1 MKKQKLFLEVGNLT
15 GMGKDKLKRFS
26 QILSFDNVIQ
36 PKINFHSDDDDLK
49 GNWSTVFNNENPL
62 VLELGC
68 GGGEY
73 TVALAKDY
81 PDKNFIGID
90 IKGAR
95 IWKGAKAALDE
106 GLNNVRFLRTKVDFI
121 TKFFKKNEVNEIW
134 LTFSDPQPKKPK
146 KRLTSKLFTERYLD
160 FLKINGVIHLK
171 TDSDLLYNFTL
182 EEIKSNNF
190 KLLKNIT
197 NVYKESYE
205 KSKELKKNLFIKT
218 FYEKKWLDLEKTIK
232 YLAFSIH

>member
-1 MKKQKLFLEVGNLT
+1 ME
-15 GMGKDKLKRFS
+15 MGKDKLKRFS
-26 QILSFDNVIQ
+26 QILTFDNVIQ
-36 PKINFHSDDDDLK
+36 PKINFHSDDHDIK
-49 GNWSTVFNNENPL
+49 GNWSTVFNNENPI

-68 GGGEY
+68 GAGEY
-73 TVALAKDY
+73 TVALAKSY
-81 PDKNFIGID
+81 PNKNFIGID

-95 IWKGAKAALDE
+95 IWKGAKTALEE

-121 TKFFKKNEVNEIW
+121 TKFFGENEVNEIW

-146 KRLTSKLFTERYLD
+146 KRLSSKLFTDRYQE
-160 FLKINGVIHLK
+160 FLKINGTIHLK
-171 TDSDLLYNFTL
+171 TDSELLYDFTL

-190 KLLKNIT
+190 KLLKNIV

-205 KSKELKKNLFIKT
+205 NSQELKKTLFIKT

>member
-1 MKKQKLFLEVGNLT
+1 ME
-15 GMGKDKLKRFS
+15 MGKDKLKRFS
-26 QILSFDNVIQ
+26 QILTFDNVIQ

-68 GGGEY
+68 GAGEY

-81 PDKNFIGID
+81 PNKNFIGID

-121 TKFFKKNEVNEIW
+121 TKFFGENEVNEIW

-146 KRLTSKLFTERYLD
+146 KRLSSKLFTDRYIK

-171 TDSDLLYNFTL
+171 TDSDLLYDFTL
-182 EEIKSNNF
+182 EEIKTNDF

-205 KSKELKKNLFIKT
+205 ESQELKKTLFIKT

-232 YLAFSIH
+232 YLAFRIH

>member
-1 MKKQKLFLEVGNLT
+1 MA
-15 GMGKDKLKRFS
+15 MGKDKLKRFS
-26 QILSFDNVIQ
+26 QILTFGNVIQ
-36 PKINFHSDDDDLK
+36 PKINFHSIDDDLK

-68 GGGEY
+68 GAGEY

-81 PDKNFIGID
+81 PNKNFIGID

-121 TKFFKKNEVNEIW
+121 TKFFGENEVNEIW

-146 KRLTSKLFTERYLD
+146 KRLSSKLFTDRYLE

-171 TDSDLLYNFTL
+171 TDSDLLYDFTL

-190 KLLKNIT
+190 KLLENIT

-205 KSKELKKNLFIKT
+205 RSQELKKTLFIKT

>member
-1 MKKQKLFLEVGNLT
+1 
-15 GMGKDKLKRFS
+15 MGKDKLKRFS

-95 IWKGAKAALDE
+95 IWKGAKDALDE
-106 GLNNVRFLRTKVDFI
+106 GLKNVRFLRTKVDFI
-121 TKFFKKNEVNEIW
+121 TKLFGENEVNEIW

-146 KRLTSKLFTERYLD
+146 KRLSSKLFTDRYQE
-160 FLKINGVIHLK
+160 FLKINGTIHLK
-171 TDSDLLYNFTL
+171 TDSELLYDFTL

-190 KLLKNIT
+190 KLLKNIA

-205 KSKELKKNLFIKT
+205 NSQELKKTLFIKT

>member
-1 MKKQKLFLEVGNLT
+1 ME
-15 GMGKDKLKRFS
+15 MGKDKLKRFS
-26 QILSFDNVIQ
+26 QILTFDNVIQ

-49 GNWSTVFNNENPL
+49 GNWSTIFNNENPL

-68 GGGEY
+68 GAGEY

-81 PDKNFIGID
+81 PNKNFIGID

-121 TKFFKKNEVNEIW
+121 TKFFGENEVNEIW

-146 KRLTSKLFTERYLD
+146 KRLSSKLFTDRYIK

-171 TDSDLLYNFTL
+171 TDSDLLYDFTL
-182 EEIKSNNF
+182 EEIKTNDF

-205 KSKELKKNLFIKT
+205 ESQELKKTLFIKT

-232 YLAFSIH
+232 YLAFRIH

>member
-1 MKKQKLFLEVGNLT
+1 
-15 GMGKDKLKRFS
+15 MGKDKLKRFS

-146 KRLTSKLFTERYLD
+146 KRLTSKLFIERYLE

-205 KSKELKKNLFIKT
+205 KSQELKKNLFIKT

>member
-1 MKKQKLFLEVGNLT
+1 ME
-15 GMGKDKLKRFS
+15 MGKDKLKRFS
-26 QILSFDNVIQ
+26 QILTFGNVIQ
-36 PKINFHSDDDDLK
+36 PKINFHSDDHDIK
-49 GNWSTVFNNENPL
+49 GNWSTVFNNKNPII
-62 VLELGC
+62 LELGC
-68 GGGEY
+68 GAGEY

-81 PDKNFIGID
+81 PNKNFIGID

-95 IWKGAKAALDE
+95 IWKGAKTAIDE

-121 TKFFKKNEVNEIW
+121 TKFFGENEVDEIW

-146 KRLTSKLFTERYLD
+146 KRLSSKLFTNRYLE

-171 TDSDLLYNFTL
+171 TDSELLYDFTL

-190 KLLKNIT
+190 KLLKNIA

-205 KSKELKKNLFIKT
+205 NSQELKKTLFIKT
-218 FYEKKWLDLEKTIK
+218 FYEKKWLGLEKTIK

>member
-1 MKKQKLFLEVGNLT
+1 MA
-15 GMGKDKLKRFS
+15 MGKDKLKRFS
-26 QILSFDNVIQ
+26 QIMTFGNVIQ
-36 PKINFHSDDDDLK
+36 PKINFYSNDDNLK
-49 GNWSTVFNNENPL
+49 GNWSTVFNNVNPL

-68 GGGEY
+68 GAGEY

-81 PDKNFIGID
+81 PNKNFIGID

-95 IWKGAKAALDE
+95 IWKGAKAALDQ

-121 TKFFKKNEVNEIW
+121 NKFFGKNEVNEIW

-146 KRLTSKLFTERYLD
+146 KRLSSKLFTDKYQE

-171 TDSDLLYNFTL
+171 TDSDLLYDFTL
-182 EEIKSNNF
+182 DEIKLNNF

-197 NVYKESYE
+197 NIYKESYE
-205 KSKELKKNLFIKT
+205 SSQELKKTLFIKT

>member
-1 MKKQKLFLEVGNLT
+1 MA
-15 GMGKDKLKRFS
+15 MGKDKLKRFS
-26 QILSFDNVIQ
+26 QIMTFGNVIQ
-36 PKINFHSDDDDLK
+36 PKINFYSNDDNLK
-49 GNWSTVFNNENPL
+49 GNWSTVFNNVNPL

-68 GGGEY
+68 GAGEY

-81 PDKNFIGID
+81 PNKNFIGID

-95 IWKGAKAALDE
+95 IWKGAKAALDQ

-121 TKFFKKNEVNEIW
+121 TKFFGENEVNEIW

-146 KRLTSKLFTERYLD
+146 KRLSSKLFTDKYQE

-171 TDSDLLYNFTL
+171 TDSDLLYDFTL

-190 KLLKNIT
+190 KLLENIT

-205 KSKELKKNLFIKT
+205 KSQELKKILFIKT

>member
-1 MKKQKLFLEVGNLT
+1 ME
-15 GMGKDKLKRFS
+15 MGKDKLKRFS
-26 QILSFDNVIQ
+26 QILTFDNVIQ

-49 GNWSTVFNNENPL
+49 GNWSTIFNNENPL

-68 GGGEY
+68 GAGEY

-81 PDKNFIGID
+81 PNKNFIGID

-121 TKFFKKNEVNEIW
+121 TKFFGENEVNEIW

-146 KRLTSKLFTERYLD
+146 KRLSSKLFTDRYIK

-171 TDSDLLYNFTL
+171 TDSDLLYGFTL

-190 KLLKNIT
+190 KLLENIT

-205 KSKELKKNLFIKT
+205 ESQELKKTLFIKT

-232 YLAFSIH
+232 YLAFSIHQG